1 MSVEVDVYF
10 LDLLLFP
17 TWFSCSSFVLFAS
30 DAAVLDFVPF
40 FSFLDVLSMQINFR
54 RTEIS
59 RPESSAARL
68 CTSRRID
75 PAFSSY
81 LVNRGIFS
89 IPR

>member
-40 FSFLDVLSMQINFR
+40 FSFLDVL
-54 RTEIS
+54 
-59 RPESSAARL
+59 
-68 CTSRRID
+68 
-75 PAFSSY
+75 
-81 LVNRGIFS
+81 
-89 IPR
+89 